1 MKKFILLSFIATAL
15 FAQNPWQIVTRT
27 TMLET
32 TSAPNEIFFLTE
44 NKGWLAGQLG
54 VIYYTENGG
63 DTWTVQRDTSSSQKQ
78 INDIFFL
85 NDNNGWACG
94 ADGEIIYTIDGGAN
108 WIASSNTSTM
118 EDLNAITFID
128 ANNGYA
134 CGQNGVIIKTT
145 NGGSTW
151 IAQVTNTFAN
161 LGGISFWDVNRG
173 FAIINSN
180 VNGVLWTNSGGFVWS
195 VATLPIPAGAASSR
209 MYGCDAV
216 QGSAQGW
223 IAGYHGLVFKTT
235 NYAQTWILN
244 ANFYGTEFKLA
255 RDVDFV
261 DSQNGFVSANDG
273 DMFRTTDGGT
283 TWDTLNAGTNQNVTK
298 ISMASSQTIFAAG
311 SYLQLRKST
320 DNGISWTPIVDWPRV
335 SFRGIGIAD
344 SSNITA
350 SSFGGDVTHS
360 FDAGNTFS
368 FPGNTTIP
376 NHGNAYCVYFQ
387 SPNLGFIAGQSAEIA
402 KTIDGGNNWTA
413 TNVAATDYKS
423 IYAMSFVNSSTGWA
437 GASSG
442 IIYKTTDGGDNWT
455 QIKDVGSD
463 IVYDIYFM
471 DNITGFAVGS
481 YGNIYKCTDGDT
493 AWTIK
498 ATYSDVDFYGLDF
511 ADPLNAFASGQDG
524 IVAKTIDGGDNW
536 TISDTL
542 GFKVG
547 DSLYLPDLRDITFI
561 NSDEG
566 WIVGSYGATFYTSDK
581 GNNWQY
587 IDTNVDETLYEVE
600 LLSPTYGYIA
610 GGLSTILKFDPL
622 SSIGN
627 MNSNNIPENAILKS
641 NYPNPF
647 NPGTTIE
654 YHINIPGN
662 TELAIY
668 DIQGKLVKNIHNK
681 YQKAGTYKYYWNGTN
696 NKYKIV
702 SSGVYFYQ
710 LKIDNE
716 VHVNRMLFIK

>member
-1 MKKFILLSFIATAL
+1 MKKIILFSFITVTL
-15 FAQNPWQIVTRT
+15 FAQNPWQVVTRT

-32 TSAPNEIFFLTE
+32 NSAPSEIFFVNE
-44 NKGWLAGQLG
+44 NKGWLGGQLG
-54 VIYYTENGG
+54 LIYYTDNGG
-63 DTWTVQRDTSSSQKQ
+63 NNWSVQRDTSSSQST

-85 NDNNGWACG
+85 SEDNGWACG
-94 ADGEIIYTIDGGAN
+94 ANGTVIYTTDGGVN
-108 WIASSNTSTM
+108 WTESSNTATT
-118 EDLNAITFID
+118 EQLNSITFID
-128 ANNGYA
+128 NNNGYA
-134 CGQNGVIIKTT
+134 CGNSGIIIKTT
-145 NGGSTW
+145 NGGLTW
-151 IAQVTNTFAN
+151 ISQVTNTFAN

-216 QGSAQGW
+216 QGSSQGW

-235 NYAQTWILN
+235 NHGQGWNLN

-261 DSQNGFVSANDG
+261 DAQNGFVSANDG
-273 DMFRTTDGGT
+273 DMFKTTDGGT
-283 TWDTLNAGTNQNVTK
+283 NWTTLNAGTNQNVTK
-298 ISMASSQTIFAAG
+298 LSMVSNQTIFAAG
-311 SYLQLRKST
+311 SYFQIRKST
-320 DNGISWTPIVDWPRV
+320 DGGLTWIPIVDWPRV
-335 SFRGIGIAD
+335 SFRAIGIAD

-350 SSFGGDVTHS
+350 GSFGGDISHS

-368 FPGNTTIP
+368 FPGNSIIP

-387 SPNLGFIAGQSAEIA
+387 SPTLGFLAGQSAEIA
-402 KTIDGGNNWTA
+402 KTTDGGNTWTA
-413 TNVAATDYKS
+413 TNMSAVDLKS

-463 IVYDIYFM
+463 IVYDLYFM

-481 YGNIYKCTDGDT
+481 YGNIFKCTDGDT
-493 AWTIK
+493 AWTVK
-498 ATYSDVDFYGLDF
+498 ANYPDVDFYGLDF
-511 ADPLNAFASGQDG
+511 ADPLHAFASGQDG
-524 IVAKTIDGGDNW
+524 IVAKSIDGGDNW

-581 GNNWQY
+581 GNNWEY

-610 GGLSTILKFDPL
+610 GGLSTILKYDPL
-622 SSIGN
+622 SSIGKI
-627 MNSNNIPENAILKS
+627 NSTNIPKNALLKS

-647 NPGTTIE
+647 NPGTNIE
-654 YHINIPGN
+654 YHINISGYV
-662 TELAIY
+662 ELSIF
-668 DIQGKLVKNIHNK
+668 DVQGKKIKDITNKN
-681 YQKAGTYKYYWNGTN
+681 QKAGTHKYYWNGKN
-696 NKYKIV
+696 NDNKLV